1 MQANEAG
8 LIRHLRMLYDMES
21 SVYQQKEFIKKL
33 LAMNT
38 PSHHPRPQTEES
50 PFLNG
55 RKSWPSAWSLYL
67 SQSLSYFYLLN
78 IGQTQFRLFACWP
91 AWFVFTIRLPE
102 SRRTSGMSNNGKPT
116 MRVEEHMLRL

>member
-38 PSHHPRPQTEES
+38 PLPSPPAPRQ
-50 PFLNG
+50 
-55 RKSWPSAWSLYL
+55 RKAR
-67 SQSLSYFYLLN
+67 F
-78 IGQTQFRLFACWP
+78 
-91 AWFVFTIRLPE
+91 
-102 SRRTSGMSNNGKPT
+102 
-116 MRVEEHMLRL
+116 